1 MSKNNSN
8 ALRFNKIVDKFLT
21 DLQSILPEEKD
32 ITILKSQIA
41 VTTMLF
47 EGKVL
52 QSFIETVYPFKEHI
66 MSKNEDFFLG
76 DEISDKKD
84 YLSEALHLSDLWKN
98 KLSENNKEIIWK
110 YFQVMTVLAEKS
122 L

>member
-1 MSKNNSN
+1 MSDNSN
-8 ALRFNKIVDKFLT
+8 AARFNKIVNKFLT

-41 VTTMLF
+41 VATMIF

-52 QSFIETVYPFKEHI
+52 TSFIETVYPFKEHI
-66 MSKNEDFFLG
+66 MNKNEDFFLG
-76 DEISDKKD
+76 DEVSDKKD
-84 YLSEALHLSDLWKN
+84 YLSEALHLEDLWKN
-98 KLSENNKEIIWK
+98 KLSDENKEVVWK